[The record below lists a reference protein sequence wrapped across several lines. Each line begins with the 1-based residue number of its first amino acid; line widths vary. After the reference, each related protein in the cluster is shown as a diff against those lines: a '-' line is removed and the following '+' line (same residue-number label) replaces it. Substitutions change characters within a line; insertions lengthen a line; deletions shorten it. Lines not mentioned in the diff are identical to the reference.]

1 MDFKQRLKEAFPEA
15 MTEPKF
21 IEKTYNAL
29 SALGFTSDNA
39 IACVGVCRDEI
50 TQSLIEIVKKT
61 WGEAFNFSSLAGM
74 LFLGKTGFS
83 AAEHHAPNEDGKER
97 YIYYALPHIAI
108 DAEGSIGLCE
118 RAGRKGLSTACG
130 ALHGFQKEMAEGKLK
145 LGLDFDDI
153 EQSLIKMKLLQEIH
167 YGQVPDLLELTK
179 VALRVIQNDL
189 KRMITL
195 TADTNRSDYAIFT
208 GIQIHGPGANFVWP
222 SLCYAVVKGNRMD
235 ISLD

>member
-1 MDFKQRLKEAFPEA
+1 MDFTQKLNKVFPGSYPE
-15 MTEPKF
+15 EEF
-21 IEKTYNAL
+21 IERTYKAV
-29 SALGFTSDNA
+29 SPKGFTADNS

-50 TQSLIEIVKKT
+50 TQSLVESIKKI

-108 DAEGSIGLCE
+108 DEEGEIGLCT
-118 RAGRKGLSTACG
+118 RVHRKGKSGACG
-130 ALHGFQKEMAEGKLK
+130 ALQGFQKEMAGGKLR
-145 LGLDFDDI
+145 LGLDIDDI
-153 EQSLIKMKLLQEIH
+153 EQSLIKMKMLQEIQ

-179 VALRVIQNDL
+179 IALKVIQEDL

-195 TADTNRSDYAIFT
+195 TVDTSRSDYAVFT

-222 SLCYAVVKGNRMD
+222 SLCYTIVKGNKMD
-235 ISLD
+235 INLD